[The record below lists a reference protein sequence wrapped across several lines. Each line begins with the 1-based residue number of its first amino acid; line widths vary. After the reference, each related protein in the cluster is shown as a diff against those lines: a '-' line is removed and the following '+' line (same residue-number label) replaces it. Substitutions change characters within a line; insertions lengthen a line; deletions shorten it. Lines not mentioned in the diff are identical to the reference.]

1 MRTDSQRK
9 TIRFWLLTGTVS
21 ACVIANVAVPALAQT
36 AASSATSSAAEAPPG
51 DKTAKPK
58 SETTTT
64 VTVTGKKTQN
74 RIDRQ
79 VYDVTKNAD
88 AQTGTAADALN
99 KVPGVTVDPSGNVSL
114 HGKNA
119 VVYLN
124 GRPSLMLSGDNRGAA
139 LRSMPSAYISSIEV
153 ISNPGA
159 QYASGS
165 SGPIINIVTKRD
177 MPPGYFGNLGI
188 QWRAEGGGLGMAFL
202 SASKGKLS
210 LTLSASAN
218 ASRNTSRSGSGNT
231 SLDST
236 GAVTQASDY
245 TGQSRS
251 TYSGPFVMANLQYD
265 MDTDN
270 VLAGALQYFQ
280 GEGDFTSLSRT
291 QSRGADG
298 KPVNVFDSSGT
309 GRFSSDNGGL
319 AINYTHY
326 GKKPDETLKID
337 ANLEQSSSG
346 NTSRNGNTYLFS
358 DIAANTGTRVE
369 ANDGYNHEHKAS
381 LHTEYN
387 TPVGDDQLTLG
398 GEINADDKR
407 AESRAFGPDALGSA
421 LTVNSLL
428 TDDFHS
434 HQLVSA
440 LYGTYQRELT
450 AKWTVLAGLRGEA
463 TDLTSDDR
471 TYHVQGKAN
480 YVRVNPSVFAT
491 YVLTATQKL
500 RFSYSHRQSLPDAS
514 DLNPHIVYSSDTSVN
529 AGNPG
534 LKPQETDSFEVRYE
548 YDGKS
553 LNYALR
559 GFYHR
564 DYRTIVPV
572 SHVVPD
578 PQNFGNFVTETMH
591 VNWRHQ
597 TADGMTATVSKQI
610 AGKLMLNADTT
621 VTFDD
626 IRNPLVAGVQSG
638 TSVDGS
644 VSLNYFMSKGDQLFL
659 MYKLTGKQF
668 TGQGYTTGSGWGT
681 LQYNHKLTSKLD
693 LTMSVSDPFR
703 QTKTQT
709 VIDTPLLHTRYVN
722 SRQAP
727 TFMIGINRRFSHF
740 GPMPMA
746 GKTQ

>member
-1 MRTDSQRK
+1 MRMDSRRK
-9 TIRFWLLTGTVS
+9 AKWLWFLKGAVS
-21 ACVIANVAVPALAQT
+21 AGLLAMAGPAPAQT
-36 AASSATSSAAEAPPG
+36 VASSATAETPPD
-51 DKTAKPK
+51 DKAAKPK
-58 SETTTT
+58 SDATTT

-99 KVPGVTVDPSGNVSL
+99 KVPGVTVDTSGNVSL

-159 QYASGS
+159 QYSSGS

-177 MPPGYFGNLGI
+177 MPPGYFGNLGL
-188 QWRAEGGGLGMAFL
+188 QLRAEGGGLGIAFL
-202 SASKGKLS
+202 SASRGKLS
-210 LTLSASAN
+210 LTVSASAN
-218 ASRNTSRSGSGNT
+218 AGLNRSRSSSGGT

-236 GAVTQASDY
+236 GAVTQASGY
-245 TGQSRS
+245 VGRSRNS
-251 TYSGPFVMANLQYD
+251 YSGPFVMANLQYD

-270 VLAGALQYFQ
+270 VLAGAIQYF
-280 GEGDFTSLSRT
+280 GGSGRFTNLSRT
-291 QSRGADG
+291 ETHGADG
-298 KPVNVFDSSGT
+298 KPVNIFDATGT
-309 GRFSSDNGGL
+309 GHFSNDNGGL

-337 ANLEQSSSG
+337 ANLEQSSNQ
-346 NTSRNGNTYLFS
+346 NTSRNDNTYLFS
-358 DIAANTGTRVE
+358 NIAANTGTRVE
-369 ANDGYNHEHKAS
+369 ANDGNIHERKAS

-387 TPVGDDQLTLG
+387 TPVGDDQLTVG

-407 AESRAFGPDALGSA
+407 AGSQAFGPDALDSA
-421 LTVNSLL
+421 LAVNPLL

-434 HQLVSA
+434 HQVVSA

-450 AKWTVLAGLRGEA
+450 ARWTLLAGVRGEA
-463 TDLTSDDR
+463 TDLTSDDL
-471 TYHVQGKAN
+471 TYHAQGRAH
-480 YVRVNPSVFAT
+480 YLRLNPSVFAT

-500 RFSYSHRQSLPDAS
+500 RFSYSHRQSLPDAA
-514 DLNPHIVYSSDTSVN
+514 DLNPHVVYSSDTSVN

-534 LKPQETDSFEVRYE
+534 LKPQETDALEARYE
-548 YDGKS
+548 FDGKS
-553 LNYALR
+553 VNYALR

-572 SHVVPD
+572 SHVIPD
-578 PQNFGNFVTETMH
+578 PQNIGNFVTETTH
-591 VNWRHQ
+591 VNWRQQ
-597 TADGMTATVSKQI
+597 TADGVTATASKQI
-610 AGKLMLNADTT
+610 AGKLMLNADAT
-621 VTFDD
+621 VTFDK
-626 IRNPLVAGVQSG
+626 IRNPLIAGAQSG
-638 TSVDGS
+638 TAVDGS
-644 VSLNYFMSKGDQLFL
+644 VSLNYFMAKGDQLYL

-668 TGQGYTTGSGWGT
+668 TGQGYTTGSAWGS

-709 VIDTPLLHTRYVN
+709 VIDTPLLHSRYVY

-727 TFMIGINRRFSHF
+727 TFMIGISRRFSHF
-740 GPMPMA
+740 GPMPVA
-746 GKTQ
+746 GKAQ